1 MELTFVNNF
10 YGKHSRVAHENG
22 EQYLVCPVVMLVEG
36 VHNGSNGSLFYPAA
50 ELAKKPSAWNGVPV
64 TVYHP
69 TINGVAVSA
78 SHPDVAPQKVGE
90 IRNAKWDG
98 KKLRAEAWIDT
109 ERLEEAAPE
118 LVDLIDGD
126 AGVIEVS
133 TGLFTDNEFQAGWF
147 GGKNFELVARNHK
160 PDHLAILPKGHGAC
174 SVSDG
179 CGLFQTN
186 EENNMH
192 NETGLPLPTM
202 DFGYKEPV
210 LNAAEA
216 EGLPLPTMDFGYKEP
231 VLNAAE
237 AEGLPLPQMFAPP
250 PVLNHG
256 GGDRDDHLLPLPS
269 MGYEAANCGCAPVA
283 NVDTTKDGPFHYR
296 LRSRALLMPSTAPC
310 GCEKPTANQSHG
322 GGDDGEGLALPS
334 TI

>member
-231 VLNAAE
+231 VLNAPRRRASRYRKCSPAAGPE
-237 AEGLPLPQMFAPP
+237 SRRRRPGRPLAA
-250 PVLNHG
+250 VAKHG
-256 GGDRDDHLLPLPS
+256 
-269 MGYEAANCGCAPVA
+269 
-283 NVDTTKDGPFHYR
+283 
-296 LRSRALLMPSTAPC
+296 LRSRELRVRP
-310 GCEKPTANQSHG
+310 G
-322 GGDDGEGLALPS
+322 GERRHHQGRPVSLSASEPRRC
-334 TI
+334 